1 MNKKWIKPLVLA
13 IVFIGSLVSFS
24 LVTNKSQTDMT
35 TSLAE
40 ATLPVVSFS
49 YQGNTVNEL
58 FGYVN
63 EMVDTN
69 MRGNITPVGDDRMLH
84 IVVDTDG
91 VEVSELQYEIRSMDG
106 TRLVVKNAT
115 KDFSR
120 AGNQLKADVELEN
133 ILQDNEEYALK
144 LTLQGKKQPIYYY
157 TRVIKEKGLDVDKYL
172 NFALDFH
179 SHTFARDEDG
189 SYFANYVENATGDA
203 TNLGYVD
210 LTCTV
215 RQIKWRN
222 LICNPVTP
230 LDIAFQEIN
239 DDYTALTIRYILST
253 VTSDGENQ
261 YYDVEEYYRLRQGA
275 KQMYVLDYE
284 RTAEE
289 IFNPEGTI
297 LSGGNSI
304 QLGITPGDV
313 EYDYNEVGNRIA
325 FVQAGELWGY
335 DASNNL
341 LSKIFSFRE
350 QEDFDPRDNLN
361 QHDIKIMNVDEAG
374 SVDFIVF
381 GYMNR
386 GKHEGEVGLSV
397 FHYDGLARTVEE
409 EAYLPCNSSYGI
421 LGSELGQFLYESDGR
436 MVYLVLNH
444 TMYSIDLN
452 TKETKEAISDLTEG
466 DYFASV
472 SNRYFTW
479 IDAGK
484 TYQSETLHLID
495 LSSGKIS
502 DITVGNGEVIRPMGF
517 IGEDLIYGVANASD
531 VVKNAAGN
539 AVFPIKKLYIVG
551 SENTKDILKEYAPSD
566 GYVGT
571 VTVDGYLISMQ
582 LIQRNEGQFVVVG
595 ENQIMNKEADKDTVV
610 YLKSYGDQE
619 RQKLYQIAFTGQA
632 KAGKTKLVTS
642 KEVITQDNRAV
653 EIQRDPDVTRYYVY
667 AKGDVLYSGDQI
679 ATAIRKANENNAIV
693 VNQKQ
698 QYVWQQGRSVYKDP
712 LNGLSVAAS
721 DLESGTIVQAIS
733 GMIQWEGKTGSV
745 SDMIA
750 QGNSPEDVL
759 VTMLPEYEILN
770 LSGCSVDEM
779 FYYVNNGTPV
789 FALTSQDTAVLLTGY
804 TSSLVYYYDP
814 ATHTTQK
821 MATQDAN
828 NIFSQAGN
836 VFLAYQKN

>member
-452 TKETKEAISDLTEG
+452 TKETKEAISNLTEG

-531 VVKNAAGN
+531 VVKDAAGN

-712 LNGLSVAAS
+712 LNGLSVATS

>member
-49 YQGNTVNEL
+49 YQGSTVNEL

-157 TRVIKEKGLDVDKYL
+157 TRVIKEKGLDADKYL

-539 AVFPIKKLYIVG
+539 AVFPTKKLYIVG

>member
-49 YQGNTVNEL
+49 YQGTTVNEL

-106 TRLVVKNAT
+106 TRLVVKNTT

-120 AGNQLKADVELEN
+120 SGNQLKADVELEN

-157 TRVIKEKGLDVDKYL
+157 TRVIKEKGLDADKYL

-531 VVKNAAGN
+531 VVKDAAGN
-539 AVFPIKKLYIVG
+539 AVFPTKKLYIVG

>member
-452 TKETKEAISDLTEG
+452 TKETKEAISNLTEG

-531 VVKNAAGN
+531 VVKDAAGN
-539 AVFPIKKLYIVG
+539 AVFPTKKLYIVG

-712 LNGLSVAAS
+712 LNGLSVATS

>member
-120 AGNQLKADVELEN
+120 SGNQLKADVELEN

-531 VVKNAAGN
+531 VVKDAAGN
-539 AVFPIKKLYIVG
+539 AVFPTKKLYIVG

-619 RQKLYQIAFTGQA
+619 RQKLSQIAFTGQA

>member
-49 YQGNTVNEL
+49 YQGTTVNEL

-230 LDIAFQEIN
+230 LGIAFQEIN

-253 VTSDGENQ
+253 VTSDGANQ

>member
-106 TRLVVKNAT
+106 TRLVVKNTT

-120 AGNQLKADVELEN
+120 SGNQLKADVELEN

-157 TRVIKEKGLDVDKYL
+157 TRVIKEKGLDADKYL

-230 LDIAFQEIN
+230 LGIAFQEIN

-253 VTSDGENQ
+253 VTSDGANQ

-350 QEDFDPRDNLN
+350 QEDLDPRDNLN

>member
-120 AGNQLKADVELEN
+120 SGNQLKADVELEN

-452 TKETKEAISDLTEG
+452 TKETKEAISNLTEG

-531 VVKNAAGN
+531 VVKDAAGN
-539 AVFPIKKLYIVG
+539 AVFPTKKLYIVG

-712 LNGLSVAAS
+712 LNGLSVATS

-821 MATQDAN
+821 MATQYAN

>member
-49 YQGNTVNEL
+49 YQGSTVNEL

-106 TRLVVKNAT
+106 TRLVVKNTT

-120 AGNQLKADVELEN
+120 SGNQLKADVELEN

-452 TKETKEAISDLTEG
+452 TKETKEAISNLTEG

-531 VVKNAAGN
+531 VVKDAAGN
-539 AVFPIKKLYIVG
+539 AVFPTKKLYIVG

-582 LIQRNEGQFVVVG
+582 LIQRNEGQFAVVG

-712 LNGLSVAAS
+712 LNGLSVATS

-836 VFLAYQKN
+836 VFFAYQKN

>member
-157 TRVIKEKGLDVDKYL
+157 TRVIKEKGLDAEKYL

-230 LDIAFQEIN
+230 LGIAFQEIN
-239 DDYTALTIRYILST
+239 DDYTALTICYILST
-253 VTSDGENQ
+253 VTSDGANQ

-531 VVKNAAGN
+531 VVKDAAGN
-539 AVFPIKKLYIVG
+539 AVFPTKKLYIVG

-619 RQKLYQIAFTGQA
+619 RQKLSQIAFTGQA

>member
-49 YQGNTVNEL
+49 YQGSTVNEL

-106 TRLVVKNAT
+106 TRLVVKNTT

-120 AGNQLKADVELEN
+120 SGNQLKADVELEN

-157 TRVIKEKGLDVDKYL
+157 TRVIKEKGLDADKYL

-421 LGSELGQFLYESDGR
+421 LGSELGHFLYESDGR

-698 QYVWQQGRSVYKDP
+698 QYVWQQGRGVYKDP

>member
-49 YQGNTVNEL
+49 YQGTTVNEL

-106 TRLVVKNAT
+106 TRLVVKNTT

-531 VVKNAAGN
+531 VVKDAAGN
-539 AVFPIKKLYIVG
+539 AVFPTKKLYIVG

>member
-49 YQGNTVNEL
+49 YQGSTVNEL

-106 TRLVVKNAT
+106 TRLVVKNTT

-120 AGNQLKADVELEN
+120 SGNQLKADVELEN

-157 TRVIKEKGLDVDKYL
+157 TRVIKEKGLDADKYL

-325 FVQAGELWGY
+325 FVQAGELWEY

-531 VVKNAAGN
+531 VVKDAAGN
-539 AVFPIKKLYIVG
+539 AVFPTKKLYIVG

-750 QGNSPEDVL
+750 RGNSPEDVL

>member
-49 YQGNTVNEL
+49 YQGTTVNEL

-120 AGNQLKADVELEN
+120 SGNQLKADVELEN

-230 LDIAFQEIN
+230 LGIAFQEIN

-452 TKETKEAISDLTEG
+452 TKETKEAISNLTEG

-531 VVKNAAGN
+531 VVKDAAGN

>member
-49 YQGNTVNEL
+49 YQGSTVNEL

-91 VEVSELQYEIRSMDG
+91 AEVSELQYEIRSMDG

-531 VVKNAAGN
+531 VVKDAAGN
-539 AVFPIKKLYIVG
+539 AVFPTKKLYIVG

>member
-120 AGNQLKADVELEN
+120 SGNQLKADVELEN

-253 VTSDGENQ
+253 VTSDGVNQ

-531 VVKNAAGN
+531 VVKDAAGN

>member
-49 YQGNTVNEL
+49 YQGTTVNEL

-452 TKETKEAISDLTEG
+452 TKETKEAISNLTEG

-531 VVKNAAGN
+531 VVKDAAGN
-539 AVFPIKKLYIVG
+539 AVFPTKKLYIVG

>member
-49 YQGNTVNEL
+49 YQGTTVNEL

-106 TRLVVKNAT
+106 TRLVVKNTT

-120 AGNQLKADVELEN
+120 SGNQLKADVELEN

-253 VTSDGENQ
+253 VTSDGVNQ

>member
-49 YQGNTVNEL
+49 YQGTTVNEL

-106 TRLVVKNAT
+106 TRLVVKNTT

-120 AGNQLKADVELEN
+120 SGNQLKADVELEN

-230 LDIAFQEIN
+230 LGIAFQEIN

-531 VVKNAAGN
+531 VVKDAAGN
-539 AVFPIKKLYIVG
+539 AVFPTKKLYIVG

-712 LNGLSVAAS
+712 LNGLSVATS

>member
-49 YQGNTVNEL
+49 YQGTTVNEL

-120 AGNQLKADVELEN
+120 SGNQLKADVELEN

-230 LDIAFQEIN
+230 LGIAFQEIN

-452 TKETKEAISDLTEG
+452 TKETKEAISNLTEG

-531 VVKNAAGN
+531 VVKDAAGN
-539 AVFPIKKLYIVG
+539 AVFPTKKLYIVG

>member
-1 MNKKWIKPLVLA
+1 
-13 IVFIGSLVSFS
+13 
-24 LVTNKSQTDMT
+24 
-35 TSLAE
+35 
-40 ATLPVVSFS
+40 
-49 YQGNTVNEL
+49 
-58 FGYVN
+58 
-63 EMVDTN
+63 
-69 MRGNITPVGDDRMLH
+69 
-84 IVVDTDG
+84 
-91 VEVSELQYEIRSMDG
+91 
-106 TRLVVKNAT
+106 
-115 KDFSR
+115 
-120 AGNQLKADVELEN
+120 
-133 ILQDNEEYALK
+133 
-144 LTLQGKKQPIYYY
+144 
-157 TRVIKEKGLDVDKYL
+157 
-172 NFALDFH
+172 
-179 SHTFARDEDG
+179 
-189 SYFANYVENATGDA
+189 
-203 TNLGYVD
+203 
-210 LTCTV
+210 
-215 RQIKWRN
+215 
-222 LICNPVTP
+222 
-230 LDIAFQEIN
+230 
-239 DDYTALTIRYILST
+239 
-253 VTSDGENQ
+253 
-261 YYDVEEYYRLRQGA
+261 
-275 KQMYVLDYE
+275 
-284 RTAEE
+284 
-289 IFNPEGTI
+289 
-297 LSGGNSI
+297 
-304 QLGITPGDV
+304 
-313 EYDYNEVGNRIA
+313 
-325 FVQAGELWGY
+325 
-335 DASNNL
+335 
-341 LSKIFSFRE
+341 
-350 QEDFDPRDNLN
+350 
-361 QHDIKIMNVDEAG
+361 
-374 SVDFIVF
+374 
-381 GYMNR
+381 
-386 GKHEGEVGLSV
+386 
-397 FHYDGLARTVEE
+397 
-409 EAYLPCNSSYGI
+409 
-421 LGSELGQFLYESDGR
+421 
-436 MVYLVLNH
+436 
-444 TMYSIDLN
+444 
-452 TKETKEAISDLTEG
+452 
-466 DYFASV
+466 
-472 SNRYFTW
+472 
-479 IDAGK
+479 
-484 TYQSETLHLID
+484 
-495 LSSGKIS
+495 
-502 DITVGNGEVIRPMGF
+502 MGF
-517 IGEDLIYGVANASD
+517 IGEDLIYGVTNASD

-619 RQKLYQIAFTGQA
+619 RQKLSQIAFTGQA

>member
-120 AGNQLKADVELEN
+120 SGNQLKADVELEN

-452 TKETKEAISDLTEG
+452 TKETKEAISNLTEG

-531 VVKNAAGN
+531 VVKDAAGN

>member
-49 YQGNTVNEL
+49 YQGTTVNEL

-531 VVKNAAGN
+531 VVKDAAGN
-539 AVFPIKKLYIVG
+539 AVFPTKKLYIVG

>member
-49 YQGNTVNEL
+49 YQGTTVNEL

-157 TRVIKEKGLDVDKYL
+157 TRVIKEKGLDADKYL

-539 AVFPIKKLYIVG
+539 AVFPTKKLYIVG

>member
-106 TRLVVKNAT
+106 TRLVVKNTT

-120 AGNQLKADVELEN
+120 SGNQLKADVELEN

-531 VVKNAAGN
+531 VVKDAAGN

>member
-49 YQGNTVNEL
+49 YQGTTVNEL

-157 TRVIKEKGLDVDKYL
+157 TRVIKEKGLDAEKYL

-230 LDIAFQEIN
+230 LGSAFQEIN

-253 VTSDGENQ
+253 VTSDGANQ

-517 IGEDLIYGVANASD
+517 IGEDLIYGVTNASD

-619 RQKLYQIAFTGQA
+619 RQKLSQIAFTGQA

>member
-120 AGNQLKADVELEN
+120 SGNQLKADVELEN

-531 VVKNAAGN
+531 VVKDAAGN
-539 AVFPIKKLYIVG
+539 AVFPTKKLYIVG

-712 LNGLSVAAS
+712 LNGLSVATS

>member
-230 LDIAFQEIN
+230 LGIAFQEIN

-253 VTSDGENQ
+253 VTSDGVNQ

-452 TKETKEAISDLTEG
+452 TKETKEAISNLTEG

-531 VVKNAAGN
+531 VVKDAAGN

>member
-49 YQGNTVNEL
+49 YQGTTVNEL

-120 AGNQLKADVELEN
+120 SGNQLKADVELEN

-452 TKETKEAISDLTEG
+452 TKETKEAISNLTEG

-531 VVKNAAGN
+531 VVKDAAGN
-539 AVFPIKKLYIVG
+539 AVFPTKKLYIVG

-619 RQKLYQIAFTGQA
+619 RQKLSQIAFTGQA

>member
-49 YQGNTVNEL
+49 YQGTTVNEL

-253 VTSDGENQ
+253 VTSDGANQ

>member
-49 YQGNTVNEL
+49 YQGTTVNEL

>member
-120 AGNQLKADVELEN
+120 SGNQLKADVELEN

-253 VTSDGENQ
+253 VTSDGVNQ

-452 TKETKEAISDLTEG
+452 TKETKEAISNLTEG

-531 VVKNAAGN
+531 VVKDAAGN

-582 LIQRNEGQFVVVG
+582 LIQRNEGQFAVVG

>member
-239 DDYTALTIRYILST
+239 DDYTALTICYILST

-531 VVKNAAGN
+531 VVKDAAGN
-539 AVFPIKKLYIVG
+539 AVFPTKKLYIVG

-582 LIQRNEGQFVVVG
+582 LIQRNEGQFAVVG

>member
-452 TKETKEAISDLTEG
+452 TKETKQAISNLTEG

-531 VVKNAAGN
+531 VVKDAAGN

-712 LNGLSVAAS
+712 LNGLSVATS

>member
-49 YQGNTVNEL
+49 YQGSTVNEL

-106 TRLVVKNAT
+106 TRLVVKNTT

-120 AGNQLKADVELEN
+120 SGNQLKADVELEN

-350 QEDFDPRDNLN
+350 QEDLDPRDNLN

-397 FHYDGLARTVEE
+397 FHYDGLAHTVEE

-531 VVKNAAGN
+531 VVKDAAGN
-539 AVFPIKKLYIVG
+539 AVFPTKKLYIVG

-642 KEVITQDNRAV
+642 KEVITQHNRAV

>member
-49 YQGNTVNEL
+49 YQGSTVNEL

-106 TRLVVKNAT
+106 TRLVVKNTT

-120 AGNQLKADVELEN
+120 SGNQLKADVELEN

-253 VTSDGENQ
+253 VTSDGVNQ

>member
-49 YQGNTVNEL
+49 YQGSTVNEL

>member
-49 YQGNTVNEL
+49 YQGTTVNEL

-230 LDIAFQEIN
+230 LGIAFQEIN

-253 VTSDGENQ
+253 VTSDGANQ

-304 QLGITPGDV
+304 QLGVTPGDV

-698 QYVWQQGRSVYKDP
+698 QYVWQQGRGVYKDP

>member
-49 YQGNTVNEL
+49 YQGSTVNEL

-253 VTSDGENQ
+253 VTSDGVNQ

>member
-49 YQGNTVNEL
+49 YQGTTVNEL

-230 LDIAFQEIN
+230 LGIAFQEIN

-452 TKETKEAISDLTEG
+452 TKETKEAISNLTEG

-531 VVKNAAGN
+531 VVKDAAGN

-619 RQKLYQIAFTGQA
+619 RQKLCQIAFTGQA

-698 QYVWQQGRSVYKDP
+698 QYVWQQGRGVYKDP